1 MLFHVYV
8 IGRGLVP
15 NPQNEGD
22 PDPILD
28 LEVTTYT
35 DPGKLIPIV
44 FYGLV
49 CCLISTKIGDQDPS
63 PSLSRLV
70 GEGDL
75 IT

>member
-1 MLFHVYV
+1 MLFHVKV

-35 DPGKLIPIV
+35 DPGKLIFPL
-44 FYGLV
+44 YSMDW
-49 CCLISTKIGDQDPS
+49 CAA
-63 PSLSRLV
+63 
-70 GEGDL
+70 
-75 IT
+75 